1 MIKFTLKYGGEN
13 MAAYVAKEEIERYC
27 PKCGKVTKHKYV
39 GTVYD
44 KVEYECTECYNKI
57 KLPFEEV
64 KREAVTGLERLS
76 AKVEEA
82 FRREWRQMPL
92 VDKAWQ
98 VLKDHGSA
106 FDVKQR
112 IISRLVEYLDISEA
126 EAEKCFEEL
135 MKRGKIRYIGGG
147 LYECRIYAPKK

>member
-1 MIKFTLKYGGEN
+1 
-13 MAAYVAKEEIERYC
+13 MALYVAREEIERYC
-27 PKCGKVTKHKYV
+27 PKCGKVTKHKHV
-39 GTVYD
+39 GAVYD
-44 KVEYECTECYNKI
+44 KEEYACTECWNRV

-64 KREAVTGLERLS
+64 KREAVTGIERLT

-82 FRREWRQMPL
+82 FRRRWREMPL

-98 VLKDHGSA
+98 VLRHHSLVFETKDR
-106 FDVKQR
+106 VIKML
-112 IISRLVEYLDISEA
+112 IEYLDISEA

-135 MKRGKIRYIGGG
+135 MKRGKISYIGGG